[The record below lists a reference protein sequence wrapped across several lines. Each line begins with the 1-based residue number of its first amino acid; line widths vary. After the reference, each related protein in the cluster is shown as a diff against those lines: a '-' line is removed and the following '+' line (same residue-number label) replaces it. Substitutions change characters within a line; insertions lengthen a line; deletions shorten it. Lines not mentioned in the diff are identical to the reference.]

1 LTSSKKE
8 LYSVPQ
14 AGRSQRAR
22 RADPTRI
29 AGADHALPAT
39 EEVLFGKFKLA
50 CTLVLALSTP
60 SFAADAPGV
69 TATEIKIGG
78 VFPFSG
84 PASSIGLVGK
94 GVLAYVQSINER
106 GGINGRK
113 INYIA
118 MDDAYSPPKAVEH
131 VRKLV
136 ESDEVAFIF
145 SQLGT
150 PGNAASAK
158 YLVLKGVPT
167 ISIISGSNK
176 FTSVADFPL
185 TTTGLVSFDTEGKI
199 YAKYL
204 SKALPNAKYAI
215 LYQNDDLG
223 KDYVNAFK
231 AFLKSDFDKRVV
243 TAAYEI
249 SDPTID
255 SQVVSLKSSGAEALL
270 VAGTPKFSAQA
281 IRKVAEIGWKPTL
294 IVNFPSSSVS
304 ATLKPAG
311 FDKAIGVIVGTF
323 IKDPT
328 DSKWN
333 DDAGMKAYRVFFA
346 KYLAGSDIGDTN
358 YLTGYQQGMIL
369 EQILKQC
376 GNDLSRENI
385 VKQAKSLKDLVLPTA
400 MPGISINTSAT
411 NNMIWTQL
419 QLQRWSG
426 TNWEQFGEVL
436 DVKSE

>member
-1 LTSSKKE
+1 MLQKFQ
-8 LYSVPQ
+8 LLSVLGLFLS
-14 AGRSQRAR
+14 A
-22 RADPTRI
+22 
-29 AGADHALPAT
+29 PA
-39 EEVLFGKFKLA
+39 
-50 CTLVLALSTP
+50 
-60 SFAADAPGV
+60 FAANAPGV

-84 PASSIGLVGK
+84 PASSIGLVGR
-94 GVLAYVQSINER
+94 GLLAYVQSINDR

-118 MDDAYSPPKAVEH
+118 YDDAYSPPKAVEQ

-150 PGNAASAK
+150 PGNTASAK
-158 YLVLKGVPT
+158 YLSLKGIP
-167 ISIISGSNK
+167 SIALVSGSNK
-176 FTSVADFPL
+176 FTKIKDFPL
-185 TTTGLVSFDTEGKI
+185 STTGLVSFDIEGKI

-204 SKALPNAKYAI
+204 TKTLPNAKYAI

-223 KDYVNAFK
+223 RDYVNAFR
-231 AFLKSDFDKRVV
+231 AYLKSDFDKKVV
-243 TAAYEI
+243 TAAYEVT
-249 SDPTID
+249 DPTVD

-270 VAGTPKFSAQA
+270 VAGTPKFAAQA
-281 IRKVAEIGWKPTL
+281 IRKAAEIGWKPTL

-311 FDKAIGVIVGTF
+311 FDHATGVIVGTF

-328 DSKWN
+328 NSKWD
-333 DDAGMKAYRVFFA
+333 DDAGMKDFRAFFA
-346 KYLAGSDIGDTN
+346 RYMAGSDIGDTN

-376 GNDLSRENI
+376 GEDLSRENI
-385 VKQAKSLKDLVLPTA
+385 VMQAKSLKNLVLPTA

-411 NNMIWTQL
+411 NNMIWNQL

-426 TNWEQFGEVL
+426 SHWEQFGEVL
-436 DVKSE
+436 DVMSE

>member
-1 LTSSKKE
+1 ML
-8 LYSVPQ
+8 
-14 AGRSQRAR
+14 GRVTLAS
-22 RADPTRI
+22 
-29 AGADHALPAT
+29 ALM
-39 EEVLFGKFKLA
+39 
-50 CTLVLALSTP
+50 LALSAP
-60 SFAADAPGV
+60 AFAADAPGV

-94 GVLAYVQSINER
+94 GVLAYVQSINDR

-150 PGNAASAK
+150 PGNTASAK
-158 YLVLKGVPT
+158 YLARKGVPT
-167 ISIISGSNK
+167 IAIVSGSNK
-176 FTSVADFPL
+176 FTNVTDYPT

-204 SKALPNAKYAI
+204 SRALPNAKYAI

-223 KDYVNAFK
+223 KDYVNAFR
-231 AFLKSDFDKRVV
+231 AFLKSDFDKKVV

-249 SDPTID
+249 TDPTVD
-255 SQVVSLKSSGAEALL
+255 SQVVTLKSSGAEALL

-311 FDKAIGVIVGTF
+311 LDNAVGVIVGTF
-323 IKDPT
+323 NKDPT
-328 DSKWN
+328 DSKWSN
-333 DDAGMKAYRVFFA
+333 DPGMKAYRAFFD
-346 KYLAGSDIGDTN
+346 KYLPGSDVGDTN
-358 YLTGYQQGMIL
+358 YLTGYQQGLIL

-385 VKQAKSLKDLVLPTA
+385 VKQAKSLKDLVLPTS

-411 NNMIWTQL
+411 SNMIWMQL
-419 QLQRWSG
+419 QLQRWNG

-436 DVKSE
+436 DVRSE

>member
-1 LTSSKKE
+1 MS
-8 LYSVPQ
+8 Q
-14 AGRSQRAR
+14 AGRSQRPR
-22 RADPTRI
+22 RVDPTRV
-29 AGADHALPAT
+29 AGADHAFPAR

-150 PGNAASAK
+150 PGNTASAK

-176 FTSVADFPL
+176 FTSVAEFPL

-311 FDKAIGVIVGTF
+311 FDNAMGVIVGTF

-333 DDAGMKAYRVFFA
+333 DDAGMKAYRAFFA

-376 GNDLSRENI
+376 GNDLSRQNI

-436 DVKSE
+436 DIKSE

>member
-1 LTSSKKE
+1 M
-8 LYSVPQ
+8 VAQP
-14 AGRSQRAR
+14 AGRSRRPRRIEGSVSRR
-22 RADPTRI
+22 RASHADPRSTLE
-29 AGADHALPAT
+29 D
-39 EEVLFGKFKLA
+39 VMFGKFKLVSA
-50 CTLVLALSTP
+50 LLLAMSAP
-60 SFAADAPGV
+60 AVAADAPGV
-69 TATEIKIGG
+69 TASEIKIGG

-94 GVLAYVQSINER
+94 AVLAYVQSINER
-106 GGINGRK
+106 GGINGRN

-118 MDDAYSPPKAVEH
+118 MDDAYSPPKAVEQI
-131 VRKLV
+131 RKLV

-150 PGNAASAK
+150 PGNTASAK
-158 YLVLKGVPT
+158 YLALKRVP
-167 ISIISGSNK
+167 SIALVSGSNK
-176 FTSVADFPL
+176 FTNVVDFPL
-185 TTTGLVSFDTEGKI
+185 TTTGLVSFDTEARI

-204 SKALPNAKYAI
+204 SKVLPNAKYAI

-231 AFLKSDFDKRVV
+231 AFLGSDFDRRVV
-243 TAAYEI
+243 IAAYEI
-249 SDPTID
+249 TDPTVD
-255 SQVVSLKSSGAEALL
+255 SQVVSLKSSGAEALV

-311 FDKAIGVIVGTF
+311 LDKAVGVIVGTF
-323 IKDPT
+323 IKDPI

-333 DDAGMKAYRVFFA
+333 DDAGMKAYRAFFA
-346 KYLAGSDIGDTN
+346 KYLPGADIGDTN
-358 YLTGYQQGMIL
+358 YLTCYQQGLIL
-369 EQILKQC
+369 EQILRQC

-385 VKQAKSLKDLVLPTA
+385 VRQAKSLKDLVLPTA

-411 NNMIWTQL
+411 SNMIWTQL
-419 QLQRWSG
+419 QLQRWNGS
-426 TNWEQFGEVL
+426 NWEQFGEVL
-436 DVKSE
+436 DVKSK

>member
-1 LTSSKKE
+1 
-8 LYSVPQ
+8 
-14 AGRSQRAR
+14 
-22 RADPTRI
+22 
-29 AGADHALPAT
+29 
-39 EEVLFGKFKLA
+39 LFGKFKLA

-94 GVLAYVQSINER
+94 GVLAYVRSINER

-113 INYIA
+113 INYVA
-118 MDDAYSPPKAVEH
+118 MDDAYSPSKAVEH

-150 PGNAASAK
+150 PGNTASAK
-158 YLVLKGVPT
+158 YLVLKGIPT
-167 ISIISGSNK
+167 ISIVSGSNK

-185 TTTGLVSFDTEGKI
+185 TTTGLVSFDIEGKI

-223 KDYVNAFK
+223 KDYVNAFE

-255 SQVVSLKSSGAEALL
+255 SQVVNLKSSGAEALL

-311 FDKAIGVIVGTF
+311 LDKAVGVIVGTF

-333 DDAGMKAYRVFFA
+333 DDTGMKAYRAFFE

-426 TNWEQFGEVL
+426 SNWEQFGEVL
-436 DVKSE
+436 DIKSE

>member
-1 LTSSKKE
+1 ML
-8 LYSVPQ
+8 
-14 AGRSQRAR
+14 R
-22 RADPTRI
+22 RITWV
-29 AGADHALPAT
+29 GAL
-39 EEVLFGKFKLA
+39 L
-50 CTLVLALSTP
+50 LALCVP
-60 SFAADAPGV
+60 ALAAEQPGV

-84 PASSIGLVGK
+84 PASSIGIVGK
-94 GVLAYVQSINER
+94 GVLAYVQSINDR

-118 MDDAYSPPKAVEH
+118 YDDAYSPPKSVEQ

-150 PGNAASAK
+150 PGNTASAK
-158 YLVLKGVPT
+158 YLLAKHVPT
-167 ISIISGSNK
+167 IAIISGSNK
-176 FTSVADFPL
+176 FTNVASFPL

-204 SKALPNAKYAI
+204 TTALPNAKYAI

-231 AFLKSDFDKRVV
+231 SFLKNDFDKRVV
-243 TAAYEI
+243 TAAYEV
-249 SDPTID
+249 SEPTID
-255 SQVVSLKSSGAEALL
+255 SEVVSLKSSGAEALL

-281 IRKVAEIGWKPTL
+281 IRKASEIGWKATI

-304 ATLKPAG
+304 STLKPAG
-311 FDKAIGVIVGTF
+311 LDKSVGVIVGSF
-323 IKDPT
+323 MKDPT

-333 DDAGMKAYRVFFA
+333 GDEGMKGYRAFFA
-346 KYLAGSDIGDTN
+346 KYLPGADIGDTN
-358 YLTGYQQGMIL
+358 YQTGYQQGMIL
-369 EQILKQC
+369 EQILKLC
-376 GNDLSRENI
+376 GDDLSRENI
-385 VKQAKSLKDLVLPTA
+385 IKQAKNLRGLTLPTA
-400 MPGISINTSAT
+400 LPGITINTSPT

-419 QLQRWSG
+419 KLQRWNG
-426 TNWEQFGEVL
+426 TEWEQFGDVL
-436 DVKSE
+436 DASSE

>member
-1 LTSSKKE
+1 M
-8 LYSVPQ
+8 
-14 AGRSQRAR
+14 
-22 RADPTRI
+22 
-29 AGADHALPAT
+29 
-39 EEVLFGKFKLA
+39 FGKFKLA
-50 CTLVLALSTP
+50 CTLVLALSTS

-136 ESDEVAFIF
+136 ESEEVAFIF

-150 PGNAASAK
+150 PGNTASAK

-176 FTSVADFPL
+176 FTSVAEFPL

-311 FDKAIGVIVGTF
+311 FDNAMGVIVGTF

-333 DDAGMKAYRVFFA
+333 DDAGMKAYRAFFA

-376 GNDLSRENI
+376 GNDLSRQNI

-400 MPGISINTSAT
+400 MPSISINTSAT

-436 DVKSE
+436 DIKSE

>member
-1 LTSSKKE
+1 MLQKFQ
-8 LYSVPQ
+8 LLSVLGLFLS
-14 AGRSQRAR
+14 A
-22 RADPTRI
+22 
-29 AGADHALPAT
+29 PA
-39 EEVLFGKFKLA
+39 
-50 CTLVLALSTP
+50 
-60 SFAADAPGV
+60 FAANAPGV

-84 PASSIGLVGK
+84 PASSIGLVGR
-94 GVLAYVQSINER
+94 GLLAYVQSINDR

-118 MDDAYSPPKAVEH
+118 YDDAYSPPKAVEQ

-150 PGNAASAK
+150 PGNTASAK
-158 YLVLKGVPT
+158 YLSLKGIP
-167 ISIISGSNK
+167 SIALVSGSNK
-176 FTSVADFPL
+176 FTKIKDFPL
-185 TTTGLVSFDTEGKI
+185 STTGLVSFDIEGKI

-204 SKALPNAKYAI
+204 TKTLPNAKYAI

-223 KDYVNAFK
+223 RDYVNAFR
-231 AFLKSDFDKRVV
+231 AYLKSDFDKKVV
-243 TAAYEI
+243 TAAYEVT
-249 SDPTID
+249 DPTVD

-270 VAGTPKFSAQA
+270 VAGTPKFAAQA
-281 IRKVAEIGWKPTL
+281 IRKAAEIGWKPTL

-311 FDKAIGVIVGTF
+311 FDHATGVIVGTF

-328 DSKWN
+328 DSKWD
-333 DDAGMKAYRVFFA
+333 DDAGMKDFRAFFA
-346 KYLAGSDIGDTN
+346 RYMAGSDIGDTN

-376 GNDLSRENI
+376 GEDLSRENI
-385 VKQAKSLKDLVLPTA
+385 VMQAKSLKNFVLPTA

-411 NNMIWTQL
+411 NNMIWNQL

-426 TNWEQFGEVL
+426 SHWEQFGEVL
-436 DVKSE
+436 DVMSE

>member
-1 LTSSKKE
+1 M
-8 LYSVPQ
+8 
-14 AGRSQRAR
+14 
-22 RADPTRI
+22 
-29 AGADHALPAT
+29 
-39 EEVLFGKFKLA
+39 FGKFKLA
-50 CTLVLALSTP
+50 TALV
-60 SFAADAPGV
+60 FAMSAPVFAGNTPGV

-94 GVLAYVQSINER
+94 GVLAYVQSINDR

-113 INYIA
+113 INYIVY
-118 MDDAYSPPKAVEH
+118 DDAYSPPKAVEH

-145 SQLGT
+145 GQLGT
-150 PGNAASAK
+150 PGNTASAK
-158 YLVLKGVPT
+158 YLALKSVP
-167 ISIISGSNK
+167 SIGLVSGSNK
-176 FTSVADFPL
+176 FTNVAEFPL
-185 TTTGLVSFDTEGKI
+185 STTGLVSFDTEGKI

-204 SKALPNAKYAI
+204 TQALPNAKYAI

-223 KDYVNAFK
+223 KDYIKAFK
-231 AFLKSDFDKRVV
+231 TFLKSDFDKKVV
-243 TAAYEI
+243 TAGYEVT
-249 SDPTID
+249 DPTVD
-255 SQVVSLKSSGAEALL
+255 SQVVTLRSSGAEALL

-311 FDKAIGVIVGTF
+311 FENAVGVIVGTF

-328 DSKWN
+328 DSKWD
-333 DDAGMKAYRVFFA
+333 DDAGMNGFRAFFA
-346 KYLAGSDIGDTN
+346 KYLSGADIGDTN
-358 YLTGYQQGMIL
+358 YLTGYQQGLIL

-376 GNDLSRENI
+376 GDDLSRDNI
-385 VKQAKSLKDLVLPTA
+385 VKQAKSLKDFVLPTA
-400 MPGISINTSAT
+400 MPGISINTSDE

-426 TNWEQFGEVL
+426 SHWEQFGEVL
-436 DVKSE
+436 DIKSK